1 MFRGKKILALIPAR
15 GGSKGI
21 KNKNIIDINGK
32 PLVAY
37 SIEAGLKSKYI
48 DMVLVS
54 TDSEEIAR
62 ISKEYGAEVPFLRP
76 KEFAQDTSPTSDVIN
91 HALSVVNADGQFDSL
106 VLLQPTSPLRT
117 SQDIDEAIELYFET
131 NCEGVVSV
139 TEVSQSPILMKE
151 VGADGRLKNII
162 EFNDN
167 LCRQNL
173 PKYYILNG
181 SIYMGKILEDNIFD
195 LLSLKIPFMMSQ
207 EKSIDIDE
215 WADLIKAE
223 KQLQNNLKDK

>member
-1 MFRGKKILALIPAR
+1 MFKGQKILALIPAR

-21 KNKNIIDINGK
+21 KDKNIISINGK

-37 SIEAGLKSKYI
+37 SIEEGLKSKYV

-76 KEFAQDTSPTSDVIN
+76 SEIAQDTSPTVEAIN
-91 HALSVVNADGQFDSL
+91 HALEVVNAERQFHSL
-106 VLLQPTSPLRT
+106 ILLQPTSPLRT
-117 SQDIDEAIELYFET
+117 CEDIDKAIELYFET

-139 TEVSQSPILMKE
+139 REVNETPILMRYINGEGK
-151 VGADGRLKNII
+151 LKNVVEYDKSIR
-162 EFNDN
+162 
-167 LCRQNL
+167 RQDL

-181 SIYMGKILEDNIFD
+181 SIYISKISEENTADVNKLA
-195 LLSLKIPFMMSQ
+195 IPFIMSK

-215 WADLIKAE
+215 LADVAKTEQYLKE
-223 KQLQNNLKDK
+223 KN